1 VKPIASAAVASAGT
15 AEDVAEDG
23 PDGRF
28 GGLSDEQMQRLL
40 NEIDGLA
47 AVPVTEPEP
56 VTIRVDVKPSG
67 SEELR

>member
-1 VKPIASAAVASAGT
+1 VAD
-15 AEDVAEDG
+15 EG

-28 GGLSDEQMQRLL
+28 GGLSAAQMQTLL
-40 NEIDGLA
+40 SEIDGLK

-67 SEELR
+67 PEGLR